1 MFNWYG
7 DLSVKERSAFWGCFA
22 GWALD
27 GMDVQLYSFL
37 IPTLIAAWGITT
49 ADAGLMGTATLV
61 ASAIGGWIAGILCDR
76 YGRLRI
82 LQVTIIWYSF
92 FTFLSG
98 FTTSF
103 DQLLVVRCLQGL
115 GFGGELTAGA
125 VLLGEVIRA
134 SHRGRAVGTVQS
146 AFAIGW
152 ACATTLSSV
161 LLTLLPPTIA
171 WRAVFW
177 AGVLPAVLVIYV
189 RRKMTES
196 DIFLAARGNATTA
209 REVSPIAIFSPS
221 MLRTTVLA
229 AMLAMG
235 IQGSSYAIIT
245 WLPTFLK
252 TTHHLSVVGTG
263 GYVLVVTFG
272 SFCGYLTS
280 AHLSDAIG
288 RRRNFLS
295 YALGC
300 WIIDFVFM
308 YLPVSD
314 RTALI
319 LGFPF
324 GFFTQGIYASLGPFF
339 TELFPTRM
347 RGAGQGFAYNFGR
360 GIGAFLT
367 LFVGVMA
374 KSMPLGDAIAI
385 LSLAGYLLAIV
396 ATLMLPETRGRELA
410 ESAPQSCEP
419 ENASHDSSNMMG
431 AAAVAV
437 PPRRFPSFPN

>member
-1 MFNWYG
+1 MFHWYK
-7 DLSVKERSAFWGCFA
+7 DLSTKERSTFWGCFA

-37 IPTLIAAWGITT
+37 IPSLIATWGITT
-49 ADAGLMGTATLV
+49 ADAGLMGTATLL
-61 ASAIGGWIAGILCDR
+61 ASAIGGWIAGMLCDR

-82 LQVTIIWYSF
+82 LQVTILWYSL

-103 DQLLVVRCLQGL
+103 EQLLVVRCLQGL
-115 GFGGELTAGA
+115 GFGGEWTAGA

-134 SHRGRAVGTVQS
+134 SHRGRAGGTVQS

-152 ACATTLSSV
+152 ACATTLSS
-161 LLTLLPPTIA
+161 LLLMLLPQAIA

-177 AGVLPAVLVIYV
+177 AGVLPAILVIYV
-189 RRKMTES
+189 RRNMTES
-196 DIFLAARGNATTA
+196 DVFLAARGKAATP
-209 REVSPIAIFSPS
+209 REVSPLAIFSPS

-252 TTHHLSVVGTG
+252 ATHHLSVVGTG

-272 SFCGYLTS
+272 AFCGYLIS
-280 AHLSDAIG
+280 AHLSDAVG
-288 RRRNFLS
+288 RRRNFLA

-300 WIIDFVFM
+300 WIVDFAFM

-314 RTALI
+314 RTAL
-319 LGFPF
+319 LLAFPF

-367 LFVGVMA
+367 FFVGVMA

-385 LSLAGYLLAIV
+385 LSLAGYLLAIA
-396 ATLMLPETRGRELA
+396 ATLLLPETRGRELTETPEA
-410 ESAPQSCEP
+410 RTGQENSAS
-419 ENASHDSSNMMG
+419 DSTPIMG
-431 AAAVAV
+431 APVHE
-437 PPRRFPSFPN
+437 

>member
-1 MFNWYG
+1 MFSWYR
-7 DLSVKERSAFWGCFA
+7 DLSVKETRTFWGCFA

-37 IPTLIAAWGITT
+37 IPTLIATWGMTT

-61 ASAIGGWIAGILCDR
+61 ASACGGWVAGILCDR

-82 LQVTIIWYSF
+82 LQVTILWYSF

-103 DQLLVVRCLQGL
+103 EQLLVVRCLQGL
-115 GFGGELTAGA
+115 GFGGEWTAGA

-134 SHRGRAVGTVQS
+134 SHRGRAGGTVQS

-161 LLTLLPPTIA
+161 LLTLLPQAIA

-177 AGVLPAVLVIYV
+177 AGVLPAILVVYV
-189 RRKMTES
+189 RRNMTES
-196 DIFLAARGNATTA
+196 DIFLAARGNAATA
-209 REVSPIAIFSPS
+209 HEASPVAIFSPS

-252 TTHHLSVVGTG
+252 TVHHLSVVGTG

-272 SFCGYLTS
+272 AFCGYLTS

-300 WIIDFVFM
+300 WIVDFAFM

-314 RTALI
+314 RTAL
-319 LGFPF
+319 LLAFPF

-360 GIGAFLT
+360 GVGAFLT
-367 LFVGVMA
+367 FFVGVMA
-374 KSMPLGDAIAI
+374 NSMPLGDAIAI
-385 LSLAGYLLAIV
+385 LSLAGYLVAIV
-396 ATLMLPETRGRELA
+396 ATLLLPETRGRELA
-410 ESAPQSCEP
+410 ERAQTRNEQENVAPG
-419 ENASHDSSNMMG
+419 SSSMM
-431 AAAVAV
+431 AAAVHE
-437 PPRRFPSFPN
+437 